1 MYKTVAAEGLP
12 NYCFGPT
19 ADRHRATGRIKAL
32 AFLQLLAKDTNP
44 NALIA
49 FDARRKQLTSW
60 GEDFAATAATHG
72 FALKAADP
80 LRLVCVSCAAEV
92 IVERPDRK
100 C

>member
-1 MYKTVAAEGLP
+1 MYEAVAAECLP
-12 NYCFGPT
+12 NYFFGPT

-32 AFLQLLAKDTNP
+32 DFLRLLAKDIDSK
-44 NALIA
+44 ALIA

-60 GEDFAATAATHG
+60 GEDFAATAAADG
-72 FALKAADP
+72 FALEAADP
-80 LRLVCVSCAAEV
+80 LRLVCVSCGAEV